1 VQDAALA
8 SILPRAASIG
18 RLSDTQS
25 VPRARFAPSPT
36 GSLHVG
42 GARTALYNLLF
53 ARREKGRF
61 LLRIEDT
68 DVERSREELSGQILS
83 ALDWLGIEYDE
94 GPFYQS
100 RRAEIYRAAA
110 EKLLAERKAYRAFE
124 TPQELE
130 EERRKAEA
138 AGRAYRYS
146 GAGRNIPPEESER
159 RARAGER
166 HVIRLRMPD
175 ETIVVDDRIRG
186 RVEFPPDA
194 LDDFVLVRSDGH
206 PLYHFSA
213 CVDDAEMKIT
223 HVIRG
228 DDHLANTPKHV
239 ALFRALGVPIPEFAH
254 LGMILGTD
262 RKKLSK
268 RHGAAAVEEWR
279 DVGILP
285 EALFN
290 FLALLGWSPGE
301 DRELLTREEME
312 REFSLDRVGASPS
325 VFDPEKLLWMN
336 SQYMAKMDAEDLLSR
351 SARFAPGGTPPRDT
365 ALKAVELHRTRAR
378 TTVEMGRA
386 LSSYAEDPKDYDVQ
400 GIRKQV
406 KPDTPAHLARL
417 IERLER
423 QEEWSVEALERTVRE
438 TAEAAGV
445 PAARLI
451 HPVRLAL
458 TGTTV
463 GAPLFDVLALLGKE
477 TGLRRLRRFVDAV
490 APKTPA

>member
-1 VQDAALA
+1 MPG
-8 SILPRAASIG
+8 PR
-18 RLSDTQS
+18 
-25 VPRARFAPSPT
+25 VRFAPSPT

-53 ARREKGRF
+53 ARKEKGTF

-68 DVERSREELSGQILS
+68 DVERSREELPAQILS
-83 ALDWLGIEYDE
+83 AMEWLGLDYDE

-100 RRAEIYRAAA
+100 QRTELYRAAA
-110 EKLLAERKAYRAFE
+110 ERLLAQEKAYRAFE
-124 TPQELE
+124 TPEELDV
-130 EERRKAEA
+130 ERKKAEA

-146 GAGRNIPPEESER
+146 GAGRALSPEESER

-166 HVIRLRMPD
+166 HVIRLKMPA
-175 ETIVVDDRIRG
+175 ETIVVEDLIRG

-206 PLYHFSA
+206 PLYHFCV
-213 CVDDAEMKIT
+213 CVDDADMRIT

-239 ALFRALGVPIPEFAH
+239 ALFRALGAPVPQFAH

-279 DVGILP
+279 DAGILP

-301 DRELLTREEME
+301 DREILTREEME
-312 REFSLDRVGASPS
+312 REFSIDRIGASPS

-336 SQYMAKMDAEDLLSR
+336 AQYMARMPAEELLAR
-351 SARFAPGGTPPRDT
+351 SAPWASALPPRDV
-365 ALKAVELHRTRAR
+365 ALAVIELHRTRAR
-378 TTVEMGRA
+378 TTIEMGRA
-386 LSSYAEDPKDYDVQ
+386 LASYAQDPSDYDAD
-400 GIRKQV
+400 GMKKQV
-406 KPDTPAHLARL
+406 KAETPAQMGELVGRL
-417 IERLER
+417 DAVKDWAPAPLEA
-423 QEEWSVEALERTVRE
+423 ALRE
-438 TAEAAGV
+438 SAEAQGISAGK
-445 PAARLI
+445 LI
-451 HPVRLAL
+451 HPTRLAL
-458 TGTTV
+458 TGVTV
-463 GAPLFDVLALLGKE
+463 GAPLFDVAALLGRD
-477 TGLRRLRRFVDAV
+477 TAMRRMRKFQERIA
-490 APKTPA
+490 AAKS